1 MERNKGDYSNPNPV
15 TAAAGTKKSD
25 DRTAKYMQKIGE
37 VLRKAVESIAV
48 KKVKEGISV
57 GFQRIKDKCQKTTQK
72 HKNQE
77 S

>member
-1 MERNKGDYSNPNPV
+1 MERNKWDYSNPNPV
-15 TAAAGTKKSD
+15 PAAAGTKKSGG
-25 DRTAKYMQKIGE
+25 RTAKYKQKIGE
-37 VLRKAVESIAV
+37 ALEKAVASIAV

-57 GFQRIKDKCQKTTQK
+57 GFQRIKDKYHKTTQK